1 MCSVVTILQFL
12 TVYTKKSSFYVEGE
26 GGGMSQNYLF

>member
-26 GGGMSQNYLF
+26 GGGGGGGGG